1 MCAPSERLDVSNVAA
16 PSIRATVAKPR
27 GCLTRLSHAVVSR
40 GSVLEL
46 GKTTREL
53 LDETNEYI
61 AGSAESSAYQ
71 WKRGQMQITKNDIPT
86 KIDVPGARVRQ
97 ATDFG
102 DSSGFA
108 TLGAEYISLGAGTD
122 IAPLLEGLDD
132 DTCHSPHWGFI
143 ISGEILVS
151 YTNQTEEVCVRD
163 DLFYWPPG
171 HSVRAVKDTEVILF
185 SPQHEHGA
193 VMDHMIASMAG

>member
-102 DSSGFA
+102 DPSGFA
-108 TLGAEYISLGAGTD
+108 TLGAEYISPWSRHRHSASSRRPGRRHLPLSPLG
-122 IAPLLEGLDD
+122 IHNL
-132 DTCHSPHWGFI
+132 
-143 ISGEILVS
+143 
-151 YTNQTEEVCVRD
+151 R
-163 DLFYWPPG
+163 
-171 HSVRAVKDTEVILF
+171 
-185 SPQHEHGA
+185 
-193 VMDHMIASMAG
+193 